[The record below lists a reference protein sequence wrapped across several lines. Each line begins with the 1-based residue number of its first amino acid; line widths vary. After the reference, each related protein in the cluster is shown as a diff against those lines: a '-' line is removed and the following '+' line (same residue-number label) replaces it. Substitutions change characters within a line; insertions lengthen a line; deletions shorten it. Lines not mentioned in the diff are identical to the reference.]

1 MQRPTDVA
9 GAALGVES
17 GRLVEGAVVHA
28 EDAAQA
34 WPGAVDRLQPLEQ
47 CSRHLRR
54 RRRAGLEESSEG
66 GGAETS
72 DLGAPPVRVLL
83 VVGHGI
89 SSVPQSRTDEDACF
103 SAPTL
108 ALSAGMTLSTRERE
122 VLDLE
127 REWWRSG
134 STKQVAIRDRLGCS
148 PGAYYAAL
156 RRLVAS
162 EEAFRYDP
170 LVVQRVRRRQERE
183 RRARVAGVTGPVRH
197 HRR

>member
-1 MQRPTDVA
+1 MA
-9 GAALGVES
+9 
-17 GRLVEGAVVHA
+17 
-28 EDAAQA
+28 
-34 WPGAVDRLQPLEQ
+34 
-47 CSRHLRR
+47 
-54 RRRAGLEESSEG
+54 
-66 GGAETS
+66 
-72 DLGAPPVRVLL
+72 
-83 VVGHGI
+83 
-89 SSVPQSRTDEDACF
+89 
-103 SAPTL
+103 
-108 ALSAGMTLSTRERE
+108 LSTRERE

-127 REWWRSG
+127 RDWWRSG
-134 STKQVAIRDRLGCS
+134 STKQAAIRNRLGCS